1 MPTSADE
8 VRLDASGVI
17 ASISDATTSS
27 LSVGYSSTGTLTV
40 SDGGSVSSA
49 IGHDIR
55 LGTTQHAIG
64 TMMVTGANSL
74 IESGRYMFVGAD
86 GEGNLT
92 VSNGGS
98 VSTVADNA
106 VTITMGANASGTGLT
121 IVTGLNSSLLSYG
134 RIYIGGAGTGILTVS
149 DSASV
154 SSIDKFCI
162 AAQSGSTGTLNIG
175 AASGSAAAAP
185 GTISATNGIV
195 FGAGTGTI
203 VFNHTSN
210 NYTFANAI
218 SGAGTIESLA
228 GTTYLTGDLSGFT
241 GTYDIQ
247 GGTLNFAS
255 SGTVTLANVFSG
267 SSDLSFTSG
276 TTTLTGNSAAFTGT
290 TDVTGTGILAVNG
303 SLGGTV
309 DVATGGRLQG
319 SGTVGGIGAASGG
332 TVAPGNSIG
341 TLSVAGDVAFAPGS
355 TYEVEANATSSDK
368 IVATGAAN
376 ITGGAV
382 TLIPYQGALIPA
394 GTRWSIL
401 SAAGGVTGAFDS
413 ISFSSNSLFLTGALS
428 YAANDVYASV
438 TRNNTS
444 FASVAATSNQASAAA
459 GVESLGS
466 GNSLYNAISWQSDA
480 GVTRQALQALDGEI
494 HPNIKASVLEDQAA
508 QSRILASRMAQS
520 QDADGFAGSPGQAPV
535 VAQQKR
541 PDPVQ
546 SARDRRMMARAS
558 YGDSLIPTAPAPTAT
573 RYDPAIWAQGFGDW
587 GRRDANAS
595 AGAFKHESKGLM
607 TGVDWMA
614 GDHWRTGLAFG
625 YQHADYEQDD
635 RTGASGYADRYSLS
649 AYGGRSWGKLS
660 LRTGMT
666 YAYSEIDT
674 KRSVSF
680 PYYSDYLKGSYNAHS
695 VSGFAE
701 TAYTFG
707 EKESKIEPYANLS
720 WGYVN
725 VPGFTEKGGAAA
737 LTAKD
742 SDGTLG
748 TTTLGARVRQVL
760 PFLTSPKN
768 KAAFQASAGWLHT
781 IGDVNPETSL
791 RFAGGSSFKTQA
803 APLARDAAVLGA
815 GVDYLIGDQTT
826 LGVAYTGQIGEHADT
841 QAVRGNVSW
850 RF

>member
-1 MPTSADE
+1 MITVAGSGAM
-8 VRLDASGVI
+8 VHGGGVVVGNYGTGLLTISGNGTVVSASGRNIHIGYFSGSTGTITV
-17 ASISDATTSS
+17 AGSGSMLESGAQFF
-27 LSVGYSSTGTLTV
+27 VGNGGTGTLTV
-40 SDGGSVSSA
+40 SDFGSV
-49 IGHDIR
+49 I
-55 LGTTQHAIG
+55 TP
-64 TMMVTGANSL
+64 
-74 IESGRYMFVGAD
+74 
-86 GEGNLT
+86 
-92 VSNGGS
+92 S
-98 VSTVADNA
+98 V
-106 VTITMGANASGTGLT
+106 
-121 IVTGLNSSLLSYG
+121 LN
-134 RIYIGGAGTGILTVS
+134 IA
-149 DSASV
+149 SAST
-154 SSIDKFCI
+154 
-162 AAQSGSTGTLNIG
+162 STGTLNIG
-175 AASGSAAAAP
+175 AASGQAAVAP
-185 GTISATNGIV
+185 GTVSASGGIV
-195 FGAGTGTI
+195 FGVGTGKI

-228 GTTYLTGDLSGFT
+228 GTTYLTGNLSGFT

-247 GGTLNFAS
+247 GGSLNFAS

-267 SSDLSFTSG
+267 ASDLSFTSG

-438 TRNNTS
+438 IRNGAR
-444 FASVAATSNQASAAA
+444 FASVAATSNQASAATA
-459 GVESLGS
+459 IESLGS

-587 GRRDANAS
+587 GRRDGDAN

-614 GDHWRTGLAFG
+614 SDHWRTGLAFG
-625 YQHADYEQDD
+625 YQAADYDQDD
-635 RTGASGYADRYSLS
+635 RTGASGTSKRYSMS
-649 AYGGRSWGKLS
+649 AYGGRSWSKLS
-660 LRTGMT
+660 LRTGLT
-666 YAYSEIDT
+666 YAYSDIET
-674 KRSVSF
+674 KRGVSF
-680 PYYSDYLKGSYNAHS
+680 PYFSERLKANYEAHS

-701 TAYTFG
+701 TGYAFG
-707 EKESKIEPYANLS
+707 NKDTKAEPFANLS
-720 WGYVN
+720 YGYVN
-725 VPGFTEKGGAAA
+725 VPGFTEKGGVAA
-737 LTAKD
+737 LTAKESND
-742 SDGTLG
+742 TLG
-748 TTTLGARVRQVL
+748 TTTLGVRLRQTL
-760 PFLTSPKN
+760 SFLETAKN
-768 KAAFQASAGWLHT
+768 KAALQASAGWMHA
-781 IGDVNPETSL
+781 IGDVSPDTSL
-791 RFAGGSSFKTQA
+791 RFAGGEAFKTQA

-815 GVDYLIGDQTT
+815 GVDYQIGQQTA
-826 LGVAYTGQIGEHADT
+826 LGLTYTGQLGEHADT
-841 QAVRGNVSW
+841 QAVRGNVSY